1 MRPPASPQ
9 NSRFKQW
16 TAFFQ
21 TKCSQCGRGLAPDE
35 APNLTTK
42 LKTQT
47 VDRILSDKMQSMWEG
62 LAPDEAANLTTK
74 LKAQT
79 VDRTLSDKM
88 QSMWEGACPR

>member
-1 MRPPASPQ
+1 MQSMWEGACPRWALSLTTSLKSQ
-9 NSRFKQW
+9 VSSLKSQVSSLKQL

-35 APNLTTK
+35 ALSLTTS

-62 LAPDEAANLTTK
+62 
-74 LKAQT
+74 
-79 VDRTLSDKM
+79 
-88 QSMWEGACPR
+88 ACPR